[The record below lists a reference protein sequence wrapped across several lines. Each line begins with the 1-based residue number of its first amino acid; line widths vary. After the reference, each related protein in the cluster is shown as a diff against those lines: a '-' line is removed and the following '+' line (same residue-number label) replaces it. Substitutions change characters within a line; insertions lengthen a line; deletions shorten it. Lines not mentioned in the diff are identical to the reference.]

1 MRNWIVVAVFVG
13 VFASALAVSAAEPQP
28 SNEYQPRIDKD
39 GWEIHNKFP
48 HAIGALPHEG
58 FVLLQNYGAT
68 PVWFRNVRLKS
79 LSDRKPQYTG
89 KEPISKVLQKVPARE
104 TAVTIALVPQPR
116 EVQYGPGQFVLKHD
130 TAILVDKDSPDA
142 ASIARLLV
150 QRIRVSSGL
159 DLKVSAAD
167 SPGKQPG
174 SIRLTRRGADA
185 SLGCEGYQLDVAPD
199 GAVITGGGAAGIFY
213 GTQTLLQLLPP
224 QVFSTVKVQ
233 APVAWAVPAV
243 RISDRPRFVWRGL
256 LLDVARHFFSKEE
269 LKNFIDLMAQH
280 KLNTLQI
287 HFTDD
292 QGWRLE
298 IKRYPKLTE
307 VGGWRKS
314 IGFGFAAKDG
324 TAYGKDGRYGGFYT
338 QDDIRE
344 LVAYAKARYVT
355 IVPEIEMPG
364 HSGAALSAYPEYSCF
379 GGPYDRDSGPMGI
392 YCPGN
397 DAAFTFLQNVLS
409 EVIGLFPGKY
419 IHIGGDE
426 VDKGNWTRCPKCKAR
441 IKQEGL
447 KNEHELQSYFVK
459 RMEQFIN
466 AQGRTLIGWDE
477 ILEGG
482 LAPKATVMSWRGI
495 EGGVT
500 AAKAGHDVV
509 MTPTSHCYLDFYQA
523 KAGEPRAIGGFLPL
537 ARSTATTR
545 CRRDCRPR
553 RPGTSSGPAATCG
566 ASSSR
571 TTHRYS
577 TWPTRGHAPLPN

>member
-1 MRNWIVVAVFVG
+1 MLEIPRADITIRSLGKSRRPGKGERLLRSNSGQFGEDCEWRQQADGLVVQCPATMPCEHAIALRIT
-13 VFASALAVSAAEPQP
+13 FADGKDPMDDVKHKAPAAE
-28 SNEYQPRIDKD
+28 K
-39 GWEIHNKFP
+39 
-48 HAIGALPHEG
+48 AA
-58 FVLLQNYGAT
+58 A
-68 PVWFRNVRLKS
+68 
-79 LSDRKPQYTG
+79 
-89 KEPISKVLQKVPARE
+89 
-104 TAVTIALVPQPR
+104 IALVPQPR
-116 EVQYGPGQFVLKHD
+116 EVQRGPGQFVLKRD

-142 ASIARLLV
+142 TSIAKLLA
-150 QRIRVSSGL
+150 QRIRASTGL
-159 DLKVSAAD
+159 DLKVSATD

-174 SIRLTRRGADA
+174 SIRLTTRGDDA
-185 SLGCEGYQLDVAPD
+185 SLGREGYQLDVAPD
-199 GAVITGGGAAGIFY
+199 GAVITGGGAAGMFY

-224 QVFSTVKVQ
+224 QVFSTAKVQ
-233 APVAWAVPAV
+233 EPVAWTIPAV
-243 RISDRPRFVWRGL
+243 RINDQPRFVWRGL

-292 QGWRLE
+292 QGWRVE

-397 DAAFTFLQNVLS
+397 DATFTFLENVLS

-426 VDKGNWTRCPKCKAR
+426 VDQGNWTRCPKCKAR

-459 RMEQFIN
+459 RMERFIN

-482 LAPKATVMSWRGI
+482 LAPNATVMSWRGI

-500 AAKAGHDVV
+500 AANAGHDVI
-509 MTPTSHCYLDFYQA
+509 MTPTSHCYLDYYQA
-523 KAGEPRAIGGFLPL
+523 KERRTAAPL
-537 ARSTATTR
+537 ADSCRWHRSTATTR
-545 CRRDCRPR
+545 CRRACRPR

-566 ASSSR
+566 ASSFR
-571 TTHRYS
+571 TTPRCS
-577 TWPTRGHAPLPN
+577 TWPTRGHARLPN

>member
-1 MRNWIVVAVFVG
+1 MNQNLSMANTAINLNPFPEKRGEPVKKLVTRLLTVHWMLFFVLG
-13 VFASALAVSAAEPQP
+13 RMVPAAETV
-28 SNEYQPRIDKD
+28 
-39 GWEIHNKFP
+39 
-48 HAIGALPHEG
+48 AA
-58 FVLLQNYGAT
+58 
-68 PVWFRNVRLKS
+68 
-79 LSDRKPQYTG
+79 
-89 KEPISKVLQKVPARE
+89 
-104 TAVTIALVPQPR
+104 IALVPQPR
-116 EVQYGPGQFVLKHD
+116 EVQSRPGQFVIQQD

-142 ASIARLLV
+142 TSIAKLLA
-150 QRIRVSSGL
+150 QRIRASTGM
-159 DLKVSAAD
+159 DLKVLASD
-167 SPGKQPG
+167 SLGKKPG
-174 SIRLTRRGADA
+174 SIRLTTGGANA
-185 SLGCEGYQLDVAPD
+185 ALGHEGYQLDVAPD
-199 GAVITGGGAAGIFY
+199 GALITGGGAAGMFY

-224 QVFSTVKVQ
+224 QVFSTTKVQ
-233 APVAWAVPAV
+233 EPVAWEIPSV
-243 RISDRPRFVWRGL
+243 RINDQPRFVWRGL

-269 LKNFIDLMAQH
+269 LKDFIDLMAQH

-292 QGWRLE
+292 QGWRVE
-298 IKRYPKLTE
+298 IKRYPKLAE

-324 TAYGKDGRYGGFYT
+324 NAYGKDGRYGGFYT

-379 GGPYDRDSGPMGI
+379 GGSYNRDSGPMGI

-419 IHIGGDE
+419 IHIGADE

-459 RMEQFIN
+459 RMERFIN
-466 AQGRTLIGWDE
+466 AQGRTMIGWDE

-495 EGGVT
+495 EGGVI
-500 AAKAGHDVV
+500 AAKAGHDVI
-509 MTPTSHCYLDFYQA
+509 MTPTSHCYLDYNQA
-523 KAGEPRAIGGFLPL
+523 KYGEPRAIGGFLPL
-537 ARSTATTR
+537 AQVY
-545 CRRDCRPR
+545 
-553 RPGTSSGPAATCG
+553 
-566 ASSSR
+566 
-571 TTHRYS
+571 RYD
-577 TWPTRGHAPLPN
+577 PLPSGLPAEKAKHILGAGGNLWSEFFPNYAQVQYMAYPRACAIAELTWTDPKQKNWDDFKRRIQTQLERLKVQGVHYRAPKKNDAGW

>member
-1 MRNWIVVAVFVG
+1 M
-13 VFASALAVSAAEPQP
+13 
-28 SNEYQPRIDKD
+28 
-39 GWEIHNKFP
+39 
-48 HAIGALPHEG
+48 
-58 FVLLQNYGAT
+58 
-68 PVWFRNVRLKS
+68 
-79 LSDRKPQYTG
+79 
-89 KEPISKVLQKVPARE
+89 
-104 TAVTIALVPQPR
+104 TA
-116 EVQYGPGQFVLKHD
+116 H
-130 TAILVDKDSPDA
+130 
-142 ASIARLLV
+142 
-150 QRIRVSSGL
+150 
-159 DLKVSAAD
+159 
-167 SPGKQPG
+167 
-174 SIRLTRRGADA
+174 GADLL
-185 SLGCEGYQLDVAPD
+185 LGREGYQLDVTPS
-199 GAVITGGGAAGIFY
+199 GVLIRGGGAAGMFY

-224 QVFSTVKVQ
+224 RVFSAAKVQ
-233 APVAWAVPAV
+233 EPVAWTVPAV
-243 RISDRPRFVWRGL
+243 RIKDRPRFVWRGL

-298 IKRYPKLTE
+298 IKRYPKLAE

-314 IGFGFAAKDG
+314 IGFGLAAKDG

-426 VDKGNWTRCPKCKAR
+426 VDQGNWTRCPKCKAR

-459 RMEQFIN
+459 RVERHIN

-482 LAPKATVMSWRGI
+482 LAPNATVMSWRGI

-500 AAKAGHDVV
+500 AAKAGHDVI
-509 MTPTSHCYLDFYQA
+509 MTPTSNCYLDYLSGEGGRTSRHRRILAADAGLRLRPPPARTAGGERQA
-523 KAGEPRAIGGFLPL
+523 HPRGRRQPLERVLPQL
-537 ARSTATTR
+537 
-545 CRRDCRPR
+545 
-553 RPGTSSGPAATCG
+553 RPGAVHGLSPGVRHRRTDVDRSQAEGLERLQTPHPDATRAAEGSGRALPGAEEGRRRLVITPTASGHSRFASPKSMAVTFAQTTSSAGYNTCCPLRSETFFVYFVIFVVRSFARIS
-566 ASSSR
+566 ASFR
-571 TTHRYS
+571 AFRVLH
-577 TWPTRGHAPLPN
+577 G

>member
-1 MRNWIVVAVFVG
+1 MKNSILIAALLG
-13 VFASALAVSAAEPQP
+13 PFALALAVSATEPQP
-28 SNEYQPRIDKD
+28 SGEYQPRIDK
-39 GWEIHNKFP
+39 G
-48 HAIGALPHEG
+48 
-58 FVLLQNYGAT
+58 GAT
-68 PVWFRNVRLKS
+68 PVWSRNVRLKS
-79 LSDRKPQYTG
+79 LSDRKPHYTG
-89 KEPISKVLQKVPARE
+89 KEPIGEVLQKVSASE
-104 TAVTIALVPQPR
+104 TAAAIALVPQPR
-116 EVQYGPGQFVLKHD
+116 EVQHGPGQFMLKQD

-142 ASIARLLV
+142 MSIAQLLAR
-150 QRIRVSSGL
+150 RIQASTGL
-159 DLKVSAAD
+159 ELKVSTSD
-167 SPGKQPG
+167 SPDKQSG
-174 SIRLTRRGADA
+174 SIRITTHGADA
-185 SLGCEGYQLDVAPD
+185 SLGREGYQLDVAPD
-199 GAVITGGGAAGIFY
+199 GVVIIGGGAPGMFY

-224 QVFSTVKVQ
+224 QVFSTAKVQ
-233 APVAWAVPAV
+233 EPVAWTIPAV
-243 RISDRPRFVWRGL
+243 RIHDQPRFVWRGL

-292 QGWRLE
+292 QGWRME
-298 IKRYPKLTE
+298 IKRYPKLAE

-314 IGFGFAAKDG
+314 IGFGLDAKDG

-409 EVIGLFPGKY
+409 EVMGLFPGKY
-419 IHIGGDE
+419 IHIGADE
-426 VDKGNWTRCPKCKAR
+426 VDQGNWTRCPKCKPR

-459 RMEQFIN
+459 RMERFIN
-466 AQGRTLIGWDE
+466 AQERTLIGWDE

-482 LAPKATVMSWRGI
+482 LAPNATVMSC
-495 EGGVT
+495 
-500 AAKAGHDVV
+500 AA
-509 MTPTSHCYLDFYQA
+509 S
-523 KAGEPRAIGGFLPL
+523 RA
-537 ARSTATTR
+537 A
-545 CRRDCRPR
+545 
-553 RPGTSSGPAATCG
+553 
-566 ASSSR
+566 
-571 TTHRYS
+571 
-577 TWPTRGHAPLPN
+577 